1 MTLHELAQLVEAV
14 DVYTQT
20 TQVQVLIE
28 ANLGAYFLLNQMPP
42 SSS

>member
-28 ANLGAYFLLNQMPP
+28 ANLGACFLNQMPP